1 MQTRGNHPDYHLLHN
16 GYQAGAPS
24 EDWVSSL
31 SENLLAE
38 HDDLDHDHDQAWYS
52 PLNPYHIPCSNI

>member
-24 EDWVSSL
+24 EDWISSL
-31 SENLLAE
+31 SENPLAE
-38 HDDLDHDHDQAWYS
+38 HDDLDHDHKFF
-52 PLNPYHIPCSNI
+52 NHSNEYILLLTTPKS